1 MRWLKSATDK
11 QWTIGVQG
19 KQIVIPAS
27 DKKWLCM
34 EEEVYNELSAQP
46 VIKSL
51 IKAKGIIVMNK
62 KPIEAEDSVPELQEK
77 TVTLQTKVADLE
89 TQLTEATNKVKELE
103 AQLANAE
110 TDKNSA
116 LAELDAKA
124 SGIIAEKDTQIADLE
139 AKVTKLEKKLKKSG
153 GDEE

>member
-1 MRWLKSATDK
+1 MRWLKSATEK
-11 QWTIGVQG
+11 QWTIGAQG
-19 KQIVIPAS
+19 KQIVIPGS

-34 EEEVYNELSAQP
+34 EEETYNEIAAQP

-62 KPIEAEDSVPELQEK
+62 KPIEVEDSVPELQEK
-77 TVTLQTKVADLE
+77 NVTLQTKVADLE
-89 TQLTEATNKVKELE
+89 TQLAELQTKNAELE

-110 TDKNSA
+110 ADKSNA

-124 SGIIAEKDTQIADLE
+124 SKIIEEKETTIQ
-139 AKVTKLEKKLKKSG
+139 KLEKKLKKLG
-153 GDEE
+153 GGEEGE

>member
-1 MRWLKSATDK
+1 MRWLKSATEK

-19 KQIVIPAS
+19 KQIVIPGS

-34 EEEVYNELSAQP
+34 EEEAYNELSAQP

-103 AQLANAE
+103 QQLA
-110 TDKNSA
+110 DKEQELKA
-116 LAELDAKA
+116 LDEKA
-124 SGIIAEKDTQIADLE
+124 SKIIEEKE
-139 AKVTKLEKKLKKSG
+139 ATIQKLEKKLKKSG
-153 GDEE
+153 GEEE